1 MPADLLIIKKRGRK
15 IQLKI
20 TQKMRAGFSP
30 ENHSIIV
37 NLKDYRD
44 VALMLHDMKDLYNV
58 PVDKAIEFYKS
69 GKSKVWPF

>member
-1 MPADLLIIKKRGRK
+1 
-15 IQLKI
+15 
-20 TQKMRAGFSP
+20 MRAGFSP

-44 VALMLHDMKDLYNV
+44 VALMLHDMRDLYNV

-69 GKSKVWPF
+69 SKSKVWPF

>member
-1 MPADLLIIKKRGRK
+1 
-15 IQLKI
+15 
-20 TQKMRAGFSP
+20 MRAGFSP

-44 VALMLHDMKDLYNV
+44 VALMLHDMKDLYGV

-69 GKSKVWPF
+69 DKSKVWPF